1 MNGNPILLIADGDAE
16 LRDIYRRFFVKHEFE
31 VETSPDAL
39 DCLEKVRQLKPAL
52 LVLDKELRW
61 GGSDGVLALL
71 RGESLTLGLPVIL
84 TDTADRDWSF
94 AEFIRPPVVDQMAK
108 PFILADL
115 LKSIRSA
122 IAKRGKSEPSC
133 PDRVPGNPEP
143 RAE

>member
-16 LRDIYRRFFVKHEFE
+16 LRDIYRMFFVEHEFE

-39 DCLEKVRQLKPAL
+39 DILDKLRRLKPAL
-52 LVLDKELRW
+52 LVLDEQLRW

-71 RGESLTLGLPVIL
+71 RREHPTLGIPVIL
-84 TDTADRDWSF
+84 TDTAGSPRSF
-94 AEFIRPPVVDQMAK
+94 AESIGLPIVDQMAK
-108 PFILADL
+108 PFMLAGL

-122 IAKRGKSEPSC
+122 ITERGKPEPSC
-133 PDRVPGNPEP
+133 PDRVPGKPGL